1 MHEGIYP
8 ELAGIKVARQ
18 QVVDLIS
25 TVQEVK
31 NIQSFTHLLAP
42 LLHLQVF
49 KHVQHANSCALAHQ
63 AVYHE
68 SLEYCIE

>member
-1 MHEGIYP
+1 MHDGIYP

-31 NIQSFTHLLAP
+31 KVQSFTHLLTP
-42 LLHLQVF
+42 LLHLQV
-49 KHVQHANSCALAHQ
+49 QPCSNMQAAAHW
-63 AVYHE
+63 HIRLFTM
-68 SLEYCIE
+68 SH